1 MHRKE
6 WDGYKAQ
13 GNLDMGGAG
22 SGFEKFEK
30 MTFGLPLERESRIT
44 SRAAPGIEAYS
55 RGREYC
61 MQIYKNL

>member
-1 MHRKE
+1 
-6 WDGYKAQ
+6 
-13 GNLDMGGAG
+13 MGGAG